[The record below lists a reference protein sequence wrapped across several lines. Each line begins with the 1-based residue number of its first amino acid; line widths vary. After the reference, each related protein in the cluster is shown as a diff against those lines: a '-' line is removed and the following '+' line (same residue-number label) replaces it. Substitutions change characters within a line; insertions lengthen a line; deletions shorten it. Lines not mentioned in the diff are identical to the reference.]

1 MDSEISGLPSDEAT
15 RKLEVIK
22 HPARVAKILFHT
34 LATTFPFGV
43 LDRDLT
49 PLTKPL
55 TPESLPTTSLAVDD
69 LHNSAQIID
78 DELDLLGDAL
88 SLITQ
93 EEPVPLVM
101 IGTPPQVI
109 FDLKTL
115 RDRRVVEEARR
126 SGDTAVNAG
135 KVESSDQKP
144 KQAVPFNELVQNHT
158 KRTAYVLGRFIQDP
172 LKNDAILRIKGM
184 GEIFGRD
191 FNTFEE
197 VTANTPL
204 ATNLVKSVIRGFTG
218 MQQELSNLG
227 HAAKLFA
234 SGNEPSEQT
243 VRKISTEGS
252 KGFIDYLHTLNSSRK

>member
-1 MDSEISGLPSDEAT
+1 MDSEISGLPSNEAT
-15 RKLEVIK
+15 KKLEVIK

-34 LATTFPFGV
+34 LATTFPFGI

-49 PLTKPL
+49 PLTRPL

-69 LHNSAQIID
+69 LCNSAQVVD
-78 DELDLLGDAL
+78 EELDLLGDAL
-88 SLITQ
+88 SLITL

-101 IGTPPQVI
+101 TGTPPQVI

-115 RDRRVVEEARR
+115 HDRRVVAEARR
-126 SGDTAVNAG
+126 VGDATVNTG
-135 KVESSDQKP
+135 KAEVSDQKP
-144 KQAVPFNELVQNHT
+144 KQAVPFNDLVQNHT
-158 KRTAYVLGRFIQDP
+158 RRTAYVLGRFIQDP
-172 LKNDAILRIKGM
+172 LKNEAILRIKGM

-197 VTANTPL
+197 VAANTPF
-204 ATNLVKSVIRGFTG
+204 ATNLVKSVTRGFAG
-218 MQQELSNLG
+218 MQQELSNLR

-243 VRKISTEGS
+243 VRKISAEGS
-252 KGFIDYLHTLNSSRK
+252 KGFINYLHTLNSPQK